1 MSNWPR
7 SALSSVR
14 LPPPAQLL
22 AAIRAEQARRSERAE
37 RERIR
42 TRSASLAG
50 FVQEAW
56 HVLEPNQ
63 PYVHGWHIEAL
74 CAHLEA
80 ITHGRFLALGLEN
93 RLLINVPPGTM
104 KSLIVSVFWP
114 AWEWGPCGLPGLRYL
129 TTSYKED
136 FVKRDARRM
145 RDLVSSAWYRALWPH
160 VALSRSGEISFANTA
175 TGSREGMPF
184 ASLTA
189 GRGDRVIIDDP
200 HSTETAESETERE
213 RTLRIF
219 RESVTTRLN
228 DPARSAIVVI
238 MQRLHERDVSGEIL
252 RLGLGYVHLMLPM
265 EFEPDRACRTP
276 IFADPRT
283 LDGELLFPERFPRA
297 VVERDKVPLGA
308 YAVAG
313 QFQQRP
319 APREGGLFDRA
330 GFGIVDALPPIEKWV
345 RAWDFAGTRKRP
357 GADPDW
363 TVGVK
368 MGRGAD
374 KRFYIADVVRVRETP
389 GKVRQRL
396 INTAG
401 QDGAAVG
408 IRIPKD
414 AGQAGIAQAEDY
426 VTALAGFIVSAVAP
440 TGSKEVRAKPLSS
453 QVEVG
458 NVLLL
463 RGHWNEAFL
472 EELGMFPAGSHDDQ
486 VDAAA
491 DAFNE
496 LAGVLPGEGLIEF
509 YRRQTAASSA
519 SESLRHGW
527 SMPSGAAEGSTIELV
542 APAGTGS
549 VIGLSGARYTPDT
562 HGRIAVVTTDAGP
575 LLASGFSYAAE
586 AV

>member
-1 MSNWPR
+1 M
-7 SALSSVR
+7 
-14 LPPPAQLL
+14 PPPAQLL
-22 AAIRAEQARRSERAE
+22 TAIRAEQARRSERAE
-37 RERIR
+37 RQRIR

-50 FVQEAW
+50 FVHEAW

-63 PYVHGWHIEAL
+63 SYVHGWHIEAI

-80 ITHGRFLALGLEN
+80 ITYGRFLALGLQN

-114 AWEWGPCGLPGLRYL
+114 AWEWGPCGLAGLRYL

-145 RDLVSSAWYRALWPH
+145 RDLVSSEWYRALWPH
-160 VALSRSGEISFANTA
+160 VVLSRSGEISFANTA

-189 GRGDRVIIDDP
+189 GRGDRVIVDDP

-228 DPARSAIVVI
+228 DPVRSAIVVI

-265 EFEPDRACRTP
+265 EFESDRACRTP

-283 LDGELLFPERFPRA
+283 VDGELLFPERFPRA
-297 VVERDKVPLGA
+297 VVERDKIPLGA

-330 GFGIVDALPPIEKWV
+330 DFGIVDALPPIEKWV
-345 RAWDFAGTRKRP
+345 RAWDFAGTKKRP
-357 GADPDW
+357 GSDPDW

-396 INTAG
+396 INTAN

-426 VTALAGFIVSAVAP
+426 ITALAGYIVSAVAP

-463 RGHWNEAFL
+463 RGPWNEAFL

-509 YRRQTAASSA
+509 YRRQIGDSSA

-527 SMPSGAAEGSTIELV
+527 SMPSGAVEGSTIELV
-542 APAGTGS
+542 APSGTGS

-575 LLASGFSYAAE
+575 LLASGFNYAAE
-586 AV
+586 AI

>member
-1 MSNWPR
+1 M
-7 SALSSVR
+7 LT
-14 LPPPAQLL
+14 
-22 AAIRAEQARRSERAE
+22 AIGAEQARRSAKAE

-42 TRSASLAG
+42 TRCASLAS
-50 FVQEAW
+50 FVEEAW

-104 KSLIVSVFWP
+104 KSLFVSVFWP
-114 AWEWGPCGLPGLRYL
+114 AWEWGPCCLAGLRYL

-363 TVGVK
+363 TVGVR

-396 INTAG
+396 INTAS

-458 NVLLL
+458 NVMLL
-463 RGHWNEAFL
+463 RASWNELFL
-472 EELGMFPAGSHDDQ
+472 EEVGLFPAGSHDDQ

-496 LAGVLPGEGLIEF
+496 LAGVAPGEGLIAF
-509 YRRQTAASSA
+509 YRRQIEVGSA
-519 SESLRHGW
+519 PEAPHYGW
-527 SMPSGAAEGSTIELV
+527 SMPSVASGRATIELV
-542 APAGTGS
+542 APAGTGT

-562 HGRIAVVTTDAGP
+562 DGRIVVWSDDASP
-575 LLASGFSYAAE
+575 LCAAGFSDLSKAAGRSL
-586 AV
+586 

>member
-1 MSNWPR
+1 MTS
-7 SALSSVR
+7 
-14 LPPPAQLL
+14 
-22 AAIRAEQARRSERAE
+22 
-37 RERIR
+37 
-42 TRSASLAG
+42 G

-56 HVLEPNQ
+56 HVLELNQ
-63 PYVHGWHIEAL
+63 PCVHGWHIAVL
-74 CAHLEA
+74 CGHLEA
-80 ITHGRFLALGLEN
+80 ITHGRFLALGLGN

-114 AWEWGPCGLPGLRYL
+114 AREWGPCGLTGLYYL

-145 RDLVSSAWYRALWPH
+145 SDLVSSGWYRALWPH
-160 VALSRSGEISFANTA
+160 VALLRAGEISFANTA

-219 RESVTTRLN
+219 RESVTMRLN
-228 DPARSAIVVI
+228 DPARPAIVVI

-265 EFEPDRACRTP
+265 AFEPDRACRTP
-276 IFADPRT
+276 IIADPRT
-283 LDGELLFPERFPRA
+283 ADGDLLFPERFPRA
-297 VVERDKVPLGA
+297 VVERDKIPLGA
-308 YAVAG
+308 CAVAG

-319 APREGGLFDRA
+319 APREGGLFDRE
-330 GFGIVDALPPIEKWV
+330 GFGIVEALPPIEKWV
-345 RAWDFAGTRKRP
+345 RAWDFAGTKKRP

-374 KRFYIADVVRVRETP
+374 KRFYIADVVRIRETP
-389 GKVRQRL
+389 GKVRQRV

-401 QDGAAVG
+401 QDGASVG
-408 IRIPKD
+408 IRIPGD

-440 TGSKEVRAKPLSS
+440 TGRRAA
-453 QVEVG
+453 G
-458 NVLLL
+458 RGADRVL
-463 RGHWNEAFL
+463 
-472 EELGMFPAGSHDDQ
+472 P
-486 VDAAA
+486 AA
-491 DAFNE
+491 DRGQLSFRKVPPRVAHTGRRGRGLDNR
-496 LAGVLPGEGLIEF
+496 AGC
-509 YRRQTAASSA
+509 S
-519 SESLRHGW
+519 GW
-527 SMPSGAAEGSTIELV
+527 HRVSNRSVGSTL
-542 APAGTGS
+542 
-549 VIGLSGARYTPDT
+549 
-562 HGRIAVVTTDAGP
+562 
-575 LLASGFSYAAE
+575 YA
-586 AV
+586 

>member
-1 MSNWPR
+1 M
-7 SALSSVR
+7 
-14 LPPPAQLL
+14 PPPAQLL
-22 AAIRAEQARRSERAE
+22 TAIRAEQARRSEKAE
-37 RERIR
+37 RERVRIR
-42 TRSASLAG
+42 CAALAG

-114 AWEWGPCGLPGLRYL
+114 AWEWGPCGFAGLRYL

-160 VALSRSGEISFANTA
+160 IVLSRSGEISFANTA

-200 HSTETAESETERE
+200 HSTETAESEIERE

-252 RLGLGYVHLMLPM
+252 RLGLDYVHLMLPM
-265 EFEPDRACRTP
+265 EFEPDRSCRTP

-297 VVERDKVPLGA
+297 VVERDKIPLGA

-345 RAWDFAGTRKRP
+345 RAWDFAGTKKRP

-401 QDGAAVG
+401 QDGASVG

-440 TGSKEVRAKPLSS
+440 TGSKDVRAKPLSS

-463 RGHWNEAFL
+463 RGPWNEAFL

-496 LAGVLPGEGLIEF
+496 LAGILPGEGLIEF
-509 YRRQTAASSA
+509 YRRLSAVGSA
-519 SESLRHGW
+519 SESFRYGW
-527 SMPSGAAEGSTIELV
+527 SMSSCAAEGSTIELV
-542 APAGTGS
+542 APAGTGA

-575 LLASGFSYAAE
+575 LLACGFSHAAE
-586 AV
+586 AI

>member
-1 MSNWPR
+1 M
-7 SALSSVR
+7 
-14 LPPPAQLL
+14 PPPAQLL
-22 AAIRAEQARRSERAE
+22 TAIRAEQARRSEIAE
-37 RERIR
+37 RERVRI
-42 TRSASLAG
+42 RSASLAG

-80 ITHGRFLALGLEN
+80 ITHGHFLALGLEN

-104 KSLIVSVFWP
+104 KSLVVSVFWP
-114 AWEWGPCGLPGLRYL
+114 AWEWGPCGLAGLRYL

-200 HSTETAESETERE
+200 HSTETAESEPERE

-228 DPARSAIVVI
+228 DPGRSAIVVI

-345 RAWDFAGTRKRP
+345 RAWDFAGTKNRP
-357 GADPDW
+357 GANPDW

-453 QVEVG
+453 QIEVG

-463 RGHWNEAFL
+463 RGSWNDAFL

-509 YRRQTAASSA
+509 YRRQQEQLLKVGGQQIEQSTPA
-519 SESLRHGW
+519 
-527 SMPSGAAEGSTIELV
+527 STIEREVLLII
-542 APAGTGS
+542 PPESGT
-549 VIGLSGARYTPDT
+549 VVGLSGATYQPDRN
-562 HGRIAVVTTDAGP
+562 GQIRASAKDAKY
-575 LLASGFSYAAE
+575 LRAIGFRD
-586 AV
+586 VIL

>member
-7 SALSSVR
+7 SQVSSVR

-22 AAIRAEQARRSERAE
+22 TAIRAEQARRSEKAE

-42 TRSASLAG
+42 TRCASLAG

-114 AWEWGPCGLPGLRYL
+114 AWEWGPCGLAGLRYL

-228 DPARSAIVVI
+228 DPTRSAIVVI

-297 VVERDKVPLGA
+297 VVERDKIPLGA

-319 APREGGLFDRA
+319 APREGGLFDR
-330 GFGIVDALPPIEKWV
+330 GDFGIVDALPPIEKWV
-345 RAWDFAGTRKRP
+345 RAWDFAGTQKRP

-368 MGRGAD
+368 MGRGTD

-414 AGQAGIAQAEDY
+414 AGQAGIAQVEDY

-463 RGHWNEAFL
+463 RGPWNEAFL
-472 EELGMFPAGSHDDQ
+472 EELALFPAGSHDDQ

-496 LAGVLPGEGLIEF
+496 LAGVLPGEGLIAF
-509 YRRQTAASSA
+509 YRRQMEV
-519 SESLRHGW
+519 ESPR
-527 SMPSGAAEGSTIELV
+527 SYR
-542 APAGTGS
+542 GT
-549 VIGLSGARYTPDT
+549 
-562 HGRIAVVTTDAGP
+562 AGP
-575 LLASGFSYAAE
+575 CRVPPLRMRRSSWWRLLE
-586 AV
+586 RER

>member
-1 MSNWPR
+1 MM
-7 SALSSVR
+7 
-14 LPPPAQLL
+14 
-22 AAIRAEQARRSERAE
+22 AAIRMERARRAAEAERA
-37 RERIR
+37 RVAADAERIR
-42 TRSASLAG
+42 ARCTTLAG
-50 FVQEAW
+50 FVREAW

-63 PYVHGWHIEAL
+63 PYVHGWHIDAV

-93 RLLINVPPGTM
+93 RVLINIPPGTM
-104 KSLIVSVFWP
+104 KSLIASVFWP
-114 AWEWGPCGLPGLRYL
+114 AWEWGPCGLAGLRYL

-145 RDLVSSAWYRALWPH
+145 RDLVSSEWYRALWPEI
-160 VALSRSGEISFANTA
+160 VLSRSGEISFANTA

-184 ASLTA
+184 TSLTA

-200 HSTETAESETERE
+200 HSTETAESEPERE

-238 MQRLHERDVSGEIL
+238 MQRLHERDVSGQIL

-265 EFEPDRACRTP
+265 EFEAERACRTP

-283 LDGELLFPERFPRA
+283 VDGELLFPERFPRA
-297 VVERDKVPLGA
+297 VVERDKIPLGA

-319 APREGGLFDRA
+319 APRAGGLFDRA
-330 GFGIVDALPPIEKWV
+330 DFGIVDALPPIEKWV
-345 RAWDFAGTRKRP
+345 RGWDFAGTKKRP

-396 INTAG
+396 INTAN

-458 NVLLL
+458 NVVLL
-463 RGHWNEAFL
+463 RGAWNDAFL
-472 EELGMFPAGSHDDQ
+472 DEVGMFPAGSHDDQ

-509 YRRQTAASSA
+509 YRRQIEVGPSSGV
-519 SESLRHGW
+519 LRHGW
-527 SMPSGAAEGSTIELV
+527 SMPSGVVDCAKVELAA
-542 APAGTGS
+542 PPGTGT
-549 VIGLSGARYTPDT
+549 VIGLSGASYTPDT
-562 HGRIAVVTTDAGP
+562 CGRIAVLTADAGP
-575 LLASGFSYAAE
+575 LLAAGFSQIAE
-586 AV
+586 PA

>member
-1 MSNWPR
+1 MM
-7 SALSSVR
+7 
-14 LPPPAQLL
+14 
-22 AAIRAEQARRSERAE
+22 AAIRTERARRAAEAERA
-37 RERIR
+37 RVAADAERIR
-42 TRSASLAG
+42 ARCTTLAG
-50 FVQEAW
+50 FVREAW

-63 PYVHGWHIEAL
+63 PYVHGWHIDAV

-93 RLLINVPPGTM
+93 RVLINIPPGTM

-114 AWEWGPCGLPGLRYL
+114 AWEWGPCGLAGLRYL

-145 RDLVSSAWYRALWPH
+145 RDLVSSEWYRALWPEI
-160 VALSRSGEISFANTA
+160 VLSRSGEISFANTA

-184 ASLTA
+184 TSLTA

-200 HSTETAESETERE
+200 HSTETAESEPERE
-213 RTLRIF
+213 RTLRVF

-238 MQRLHERDVSGEIL
+238 MQRLHERDVSGQIL

-265 EFEPDRACRTP
+265 EFEAERACRTP

-283 LDGELLFPERFPRA
+283 IDGELLFPERFPRA
-297 VVERDKVPLGA
+297 VVERDKIPLGA

-319 APREGGLFDRA
+319 APRAGGLFDRA
-330 GFGIVDALPPIEKWV
+330 DFGMVDALPP
-345 RAWDFAGTRKRP
+345 RP

-396 INTAG
+396 INTAN

-440 TGSKEVRAKPLSS
+440 TGSKEVRAKPLAS
-453 QVEVG
+453 QVEVS
-458 NVLLL
+458 NVVLL
-463 RGHWNEAFL
+463 RGPWNEAFL
-472 EELGMFPAGSHDDQ
+472 EELGLFPAGNHDDQ

-509 YRRQTAASSA
+509 YRRQIADRP
-519 SESLRHGW
+519 ESGTLQHGW
-527 SMPSGAAEGSTIELV
+527 SHPTDDVEGLATKLIAPPGSGT
-542 APAGTGS
+542 
-549 VIGLSGARYTPDT
+549 VIGLSGLRYTPDNY
-562 HGRIAVVTTDAGP
+562 GQIIVRDDDAGP
-575 LLASGFSYAAE
+575 LRRAGFRDAPTL
-586 AV
+586 

>member
-1 MSNWPR
+1 MR
-7 SALSSVR
+7 
-14 LPPPAQLL
+14 
-22 AAIRAEQARRSERAE
+22 
-37 RERIR
+37 
-42 TRSASLAG
+42 
-50 FVQEAW
+50 EAW

-63 PYVHGWHIEAL
+63 PYVHGWHIDAV
-74 CAHLEA
+74 CTHLEA

-93 RLLINVPPGTM
+93 RVLINIPPGTM

-114 AWEWGPCGLPGLRYL
+114 AWEWGPCGLAGLRYL

-184 ASLTA
+184 TSLTA

-200 HSTETAESETERE
+200 HSTETAESEPERE
-213 RTLRIF
+213 RTLRVF

-265 EFEPDRACRTP
+265 EFELDRVCRTP

-345 RAWDFAGTRKRP
+345 RAWDFAGTKKRP

-463 RGHWNEAFL
+463 RGPWNEAFL

-509 YRRQTAASSA
+509 YRRQIAVSPAP
-519 SESLRHGW
+519 EGPRHGW
-527 SMPSGAAEGSTIELV
+527 SMPSGGVARSTIELL
-542 APAGTGS
+542 APAGTGM
-549 VIGLSGARYTPDT
+549 VIGRSGASYTPDT
-562 HGRIAVVTTDAGP
+562 CGRIAVLEGDAAP
-575 LLASGFSYAAE
+575 LLAAGFSKAPKTA
-586 AV
+586 